1 MKKEGIYRVLA
12 LCVVAYGSL
21 PGTGGERQSTS
32 SETCHSNSDG
42 SNQRRR
48 TLTSMC
54 KYSFKECTIR
64 NRHELQSSVCGS
76 NGRTYKNICLMERHS
91 CNDVGS
97 AITLEYRGPCRSGH
111 VTKEGATR
119 NKMNRDGVVLN
130 DEIHRQQCRR
140 LIRRGCRRSMKRG
153 PVCSTNGRTYLN
165 ECAFW
170 KEACNS
176 HQYISIANKGA
187 CHVTT
192 NSQEPFTET
201 TVMLQTEVPAE
212 CLSTCKPGFAF
223 VCGTDSATYMSECH
237 LKKLACRSNI
247 DVAVQHRG
255 VCRPR
260 LVPNVIPRKGG
271 YTPDTT
277 NSPGDSSDCGR
288 CSDLGYRPVCG
299 TDSLTYY
306 SACILYEYSCK
317 LNDDTLRIKH
327 QGQCPTDTTWNCQRR
342 CRRLGGKEVCGTDGR
357 TYASECHL
365 KRRSCN
371 RENLNL
377 TIAYRGSCIKP
388 SVQDACQ
395 RKCFHRYEPVCGS
408 DGVTYLNSCF
418 LEAARC
424 RNSVIELVSEGI
436 CQDTVS

>member
-1 MKKEGIYRVLA
+1 
-12 LCVVAYGSL
+12 
-21 PGTGGERQSTS
+21 
-32 SETCHSNSDG
+32 
-42 SNQRRR
+42 
-48 TLTSMC
+48 
-54 KYSFKECTIR
+54 
-64 NRHELQSSVCGS
+64 
-76 NGRTYKNICLMERHS
+76 
-91 CNDVGS
+91 
-97 AITLEYRGPCRSGH
+97 
-111 VTKEGATR
+111 
-119 NKMNRDGVVLN
+119 
-130 DEIHRQQCRR
+130 
-140 LIRRGCRRSMKRG
+140 
-153 PVCSTNGRTYLN
+153 
-165 ECAFW
+165 
-170 KEACNS
+170 
-176 HQYISIANKGA
+176 
-187 CHVTT
+187 
-192 NSQEPFTET
+192 
-201 TVMLQTEVPAE
+201 MLQTEVPAE

-317 LNDDTLRIKH
+317 LNDNTLRIKH

-342 CRRLGGKEVCGTDGR
+342 CRRFGGKEVCGTDGR

-377 TIAYRGSCIKP
+377 TIAYRGRCIKP

-436 CQDTVS
+436 CQDTVSWVVLKIRCYLMRQILTFVVLKVYVWNRSPCTWKFRSSGSGNVVQLRSISEGQVLNYCTNQIPRYQSCDTLSTYIGVLHHIS